1 MLDLRRRQFITL
13 LGGAAAAWPLAAR
26 AQHADRVRRIAV
38 LMGLADGEEG
48 KTRISALRQA
58 LLELGWAEGRNVQ
71 LDIRLAGG
79 DVRRIESNAV
89 EVAGSAP
96 DVVVATS
103 HAIIKAFRQVNSSVP
118 IVFVLI
124 ANVVESG
131 LVESQAR
138 PGRNITGFTNF
149 EPAIAG
155 KWLEVLKEAAPQ
167 IRRAVAVFSPET
179 SLYGLS
185 VPYIEAA
192 GAQLGVRPTAAPV
205 RNAIAIEQTIDA
217 LAREPDS
224 GLIVMPGPL
233 ALVNRDLILA
243 LTSQRRLP
251 AIYPYRTY
259 SEAGGLISY
268 GIDVRDL
275 FRRSGSYV
283 DRILRGENAG
293 DLPIQAPTKYELVIN
308 LKTAKALGI
317 EVPSTLLARADEVIE

>member
-1 MLDLRRRQFITL
+1 MSNRREFMTL
-13 LGGAAAAWPLAAR
+13 LGGAAAAWPLASR
-26 AQHADRVRRIAV
+26 AQQPERMRRIAL
-38 LMGLADGEEG
+38 LMGLADGEDG
-48 KTRISALRQA
+48 QMRVSALRRG
-58 LLELGWAEGRNVQ
+58 LLELGWVEGRNVQ
-71 LDIRLAGG
+71 FDIRLAGG
-79 DVRRIESNAV
+79 DVRRMESNAV
-89 EVAGSAP
+89 EVASSAP
-96 DVVVATS
+96 DVVVATN
-103 HAIIKAFRQVNSSVP
+103 HATIKALRQANSSVP
-118 IVFVLI
+118 IVFVLV

-167 IRRAVAVFSPET
+167 IRRAVAVFSAET

-192 GAQLGVRPTAAPV
+192 GALLGVRLTAAPV
-205 RNAIAIEQTIDA
+205 RNAADIEQTIDA

-233 ALVNRDLILA
+233 ASVNRGLVLR
-243 LTSQRRLP
+243 LTSQHRLP

-283 DRILRGENAG
+283 DRVLRGENAG

-308 LKTAKALGI
+308 LKTARALGL
-317 EVPSTLLARADEVIE
+317 EVPPMLLARADEVIE

>member
-1 MLDLRRRQFITL
+1 MIGRREFITL
-13 LGGAAAAWPLAAR
+13 VGGAAAAWPLAAR
-26 AQHADRVRRIAV
+26 GQHPTRMRRISV
-38 LMGLADGEEG
+38 LMGLADGEDAQM
-48 KTRISALRQA
+48 RVSALRRG
-58 LLELGWAEGRNVQ
+58 LLELGWAEGRDVQ
-71 LDIRLAGG
+71 FDIRLAGG
-79 DVRRIESNAV
+79 DVRRMESNAR
-89 EVAGSAP
+89 EVASSAP

-103 HAIIKAFRQVNSSVP
+103 HVTIKTLRQANSSIP
-118 IVFVLI
+118 IVFVLV

-155 KWLEVLKEAAPQ
+155 KWLEMLKEVAPQ
-167 IRRAVAVFSPET
+167 IRRAVAVFSAET

-192 GAQLGVRPTAAPV
+192 GALLGVRPTAAPV
-205 RNAIAIEQTIDA
+205 RNAADIEQTIDA
-217 LAREPDS
+217 LASERDS

-233 ALVNRDLILA
+233 ASVNRDLILT

-308 LKTAKALGI
+308 VKTARALGL
-317 EVPSTLLARADEVIE
+317 EVPATLLARADEVVE

>member
-1 MLDLRRRQFITL
+1 VKRREFITL
-13 LGGAAAAWPLAAR
+13 IGGAAAAWPLAAR
-26 AQHADRVRRIAV
+26 AQHADRVLRIAV

-48 KTRISALRQA
+48 KTRVSALRQG

-71 LDIRLAGG
+71 FDIRLAGG
-79 DVRRIESNAV
+79 DVRRMESNAV

-103 HAIIKAFRQVNSSVP
+103 HATIKALRQVNSSVP
-118 IVFVLI
+118 IVFVLV

-167 IRRAVAVFSPET
+167 IRRAVALFSPET

-205 RNAIAIEQTIDA
+205 RNAAAIEQTIDA

-233 ALVNRDLILA
+233 ALVNRDLILT

-308 LKTAKALGI
+308 LKTAKALGLT
-317 EVPSTLLARADEVIE
+317 VPDSLLARADEVIE

>member
-1 MLDLRRRQFITL
+1 
-13 LGGAAAAWPLAAR
+13 
-26 AQHADRVRRIAV
+26 
-38 LMGLADGEEG
+38 
-48 KTRISALRQA
+48 
-58 LLELGWAEGRNVQ
+58 
-71 LDIRLAGG
+71 
-79 DVRRIESNAV
+79 
-89 EVAGSAP
+89 
-96 DVVVATS
+96 
-103 HAIIKAFRQVNSSVP
+103 
-118 IVFVLI
+118 VFVLV

-167 IRRAVAVFSPET
+167 IRRAVAVFSAET

-192 GAQLGVRPTAAPV
+192 GALLGVRLTAAPV
-205 RNAIAIEQTIDA
+205 RNAADIEQTIDA

-233 ALVNRDLILA
+233 ASVNRGLVLR
-243 LTSQRRLP
+243 LTSQHRLP

-283 DRILRGENAG
+283 DRVLRGENAG

-308 LKTAKALGI
+308 LKTAKALSLD
-317 EVPSTLLARADEVIE
+317 VPPTLIARADEVIE

>member
-1 MLDLRRRQFITL
+1 VKRREFITL
-13 LGGAAAAWPLAAR
+13 IGGAAAAWPLAAR
-26 AQHADRVRRIAV
+26 AQHADRVLRIAV

-48 KTRISALRQA
+48 KTRVSALRQG

-71 LDIRLAGG
+71 FDIRLAGG
-79 DVRRIESNAV
+79 DVRRMESNAV

-103 HAIIKAFRQVNSSVP
+103 HATIKALRQVNSSVP
-118 IVFVLI
+118 IVFVLV

-167 IRRAVAVFSPET
+167 IRRAVALFSPET

-205 RNAIAIEQTIDA
+205 RNAAAIEQTIDA

-233 ALVNRDLILA
+233 ALVNRDLILT

-308 LKTAKALGI
+308 LKTAKALGLT
-317 EVPSTLLARADEVIE
+317 VSDSLLARADEVIE